1 MAYPI
6 STTKLITYQTCAKA
20 YELRFER
27 GLGSPAMFG
36 SPDLGNALHKALA
49 MAYRDWH
56 YNDHKPTWDWFENCW
71 TSSTEKLSEKQI
83 QEGCSMLEGYYSNFI
98 APLTVMARPL
108 GVESRIRATVQF
120 GGVQFVLTGR
130 YDRLDYLA
138 EGLDL
143 FEFKS
148 GKNTAPPE
156 QVDIRLG
163 VYSLALLQTYQ
174 KALKRVNL
182 VFLRSRETLS
192 YDVDDSHR
200 EQVQSLIANLALKL
214 RNDNEW
220 EPSPGH
226 HCERCGFAKY
236 CPAQTDTPEPLPET
250 GRKQRVVQLAL
261 AI

>member
-36 SPDLGNALHKALA
+36 SPDLGNALHKAMA

-71 TSSTEKLSEKQI
+71 TSSVEKLSEKQI
-83 QEGCSMLEGYYSNFI
+83 QEGRSMLEGYYSNFV

-120 GGVQFVLTGR
+120 GGIQFVLTGR
-130 YDRLDYLA
+130 YDRLDFV
-138 EGLDL
+138 EDGLGL
-143 FEFKS
+143 SEFKS
-148 GKNTAPPE
+148 GKNKSVPD
-156 QVDIRLG
+156 QVDVRLG
-163 VYSLALLQTYQ
+163 VYSIALEQTYQ
-174 KALKRVNL
+174 QALKWVSL
-182 VFLRSRETLS
+182 VFLRSQQTLTYEVNS
-192 YDVDDSHR
+192 SHR
-200 EQVQSLIANLALKL
+200 EQVQALIANLALKL
-214 RNDNEW
+214 RNDNKW
-220 EPSPGH
+220 EPNPGQ

-236 CPAQTDTPEPLPET
+236 CPAKTETPEPLPET

-261 AI
+261 AL

>member
-6 STTKLITYQTCAKA
+6 STTKLVTYQTCAKA

-56 YNDHKPTWDWFENCW
+56 YNDHKPTWKWFETCW
-71 TSSTEKLSEKQI
+71 TSSIDKLSDKQI
-83 QEGCSMLEGYYSNFI
+83 QDGRSMLEGYYFDFVK
-98 APLTVMARPL
+98 PLTVMPRPL
-108 GVESRIRATVQF
+108 GIESRIRATVQF
-120 GGVQFVLTGR
+120 GGIQFVLTGR

-148 GKNTAPPE
+148 RKNTAPSD
-156 QVDIRLG
+156 QVDVRLG
-163 VYSLALLQTYQ
+163 IYSIALQQVYQMT
-174 KALKRVNL
+174 LKQVNL

-192 YDVDDSHR
+192 YDVNDSHR
-200 EQVQSLIANLALKL
+200 EQVQSLIADLALKL
-214 RNDNEW
+214 LNDDEW
-220 EPSPGH
+220 QPNPGH

-236 CPAQTDTPEPLPET
+236 CPAKSEKPEPLPET
-250 GRKQRVVQLAL
+250 SRKQRGVQLAL
-261 AI
+261 AL